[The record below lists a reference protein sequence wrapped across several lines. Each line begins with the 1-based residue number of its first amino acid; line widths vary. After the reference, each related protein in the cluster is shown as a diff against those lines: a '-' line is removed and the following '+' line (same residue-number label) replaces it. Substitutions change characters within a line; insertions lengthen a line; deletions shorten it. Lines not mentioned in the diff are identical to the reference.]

1 MATERFEIRDPSTN
15 ALVLDFE
22 HETFSK
28 DRAVNQELALD
39 WAENNNLITRQELQA
54 LGFRL
59 SPTSSGPEEEAST
72 LDNIGDWTIRN
83 ASDVLGIAGGIGA
96 GLITA
101 NPWVGLGTAALL
113 TGVGEGV
120 EDVYEGKDID
130 YMGAA
135 KEAGVS
141 GVTDLAS
148 LGTLRY
154 AKPIYHALG
163 FGAKQADTIIANQ
176 GAKNALAAGT
186 KDSLQQ
192 TQNLLLRNSPGGR
205 FSYTQGLTA
214 YQTGEV
220 GALKAFAENLTELG
234 IFSGTV
240 ATQRALN
247 NSRIIQEQVQEL
259 MADSIGHFGRAGTF
273 DVGAHI
279 HGIITAGR
287 KALNT
292 QYGQGLDIIQKQL
305 GPTQVNIAPIRNALS
320 KFRNDNAMIGKT
332 FAGNNEPVGVLST
345 LDDGTLNILEG
356 ELGKLQNV
364 KTVRAQD
371 LISIQKS
378 IKGKIQEAGNFGSQT
393 FNTVVERELTQ
404 LSDALNKPIADLMEV
419 VSPGVSQQYRALN
432 NTYAAARGTL
442 LPTINDAVI
451 RAGDKESYDA
461 LGRILIGSQ
470 ANKSQVKAMLKSV
483 KQAFASIE
491 EAGLP
496 IEGAVHNMD
505 QATGLIRQGYLSR
518 LLPSIHADTFHIK
531 DYVKLAKNLEDPTT
545 AALAKELMG
554 EQWGSFK
561 SFANAMAEASNHPD
575 SILGGLVLR
584 GREAGAITGLA
595 SGMAQIGG
603 AGIAGVGSLGSAA
616 GIIFTPYVMAKI
628 ITNKKAINMLLTAQA
643 ESIAKKG
650 AMKQTDPYAFIVS
663 RMSQIIAE
671 LPEDDKLDI
680 RNYIRQQESGVTMPP
695 PSEPQVPH
703 QLDQWGQQRKP
714 MAMGQG
720 PL

>member
-1 MATERFEIRDPSTN
+1 MAVEEYVIRDLAGN
-15 ALVLDFE
+15 EVLKFE
-22 HETFSK
+22 HEEF
-28 DRAVNQELALD
+28 DPDNQARDNALAVD
-39 WAENNNLITRQELQA
+39 WAQSNGHITLQELQA
-54 LGFRL
+54 AGYKP

-72 LDNIGDWTIRN
+72 LANIGDWTIRN

-234 IFSGTV
+234 IFSRTT
-240 ATQRALN
+240 ATQRAIN

-273 DVGAHI
+273 DVGANI

-287 KALNT
+287 KALNL
-292 QYGQGLDIIQKQL
+292 QYGQGLEIIEKQL
-305 GPTQVNIAPIRNALS
+305 GPTQVNIAPLRNALS
-320 KFRNDNAMIGKT
+320 RFKGDNSIIGKS
-332 FAGNNEPVGVLST
+332 FAGSNEPVSVLSK
-345 LDDGTLNILEG
+345 LDDGTIRILDG

-378 IKGKIQEAGNFGSQT
+378 LRGKIQEAGNFGSPT

-404 LSDALNKPIADLMEV
+404 LSDALNKPIADLMEA
-419 VSPGVSQQYRALN
+419 VSPGASKQYNALN
-432 NTYAAARGTL
+432 RTYAAARGTL

-470 ANKSQVKAMLKSV
+470 ANKSQVRAMLKSV
-483 KQAFASIE
+483 RQAFASVQ

-496 IEGAVHNMD
+496 IEGAIQNVD
-505 QATGLIRQGYLSR
+505 QAMGLIRQGYLSR

-545 AALAKELMG
+545 AALAKELLG

-603 AGIAGVGSLGSAA
+603 AAGIAGVGSLGSAA
-616 GIIFTPYVMAKI
+616 GIILTPYVLAKI
-628 ITNKKAINMLLTAQA
+628 ITNKKAINMLLTANA
-643 ESIAKKG
+643 ESMAKG

-680 RNYIRQQESGVTMPP
+680 RNHIRQQESGVTIPP
-695 PSEPQVPH
+695 PSVN
-703 QLDQWGQQRKP
+703 P
-714 MAMGQG
+714 MAGG
-720 PL
+720 PGAAVNY

>member
-72 LDNIGDWTIRN
+72 LENIGDWTMRN
-83 ASDVLGIAGGIGA
+83 ASDVLGVVGGVGA

-101 NPWVGLGTAALL
+101 NPWIGLGTAALL

-130 YMGAA
+130 YTGVA
-135 KEAGVS
+135 KEAGIS
-141 GVTDLAS
+141 GVMDLAS
-148 LGTLRY
+148 MGAFRY
-154 AKPIYHALG
+154 AKPVYHALG
-163 FGAKQADTIIANQ
+163 FGAKQADTLIANQ
-176 GAKNALAAGT
+176 AAKNALPAGS
-186 KDSLQQ
+186 KESLQQ
-192 TQNLLLRNSPGGR
+192 TQNLLLRNSSGGR

-234 IFSGTV
+234 IFSGTT
-240 ATQRALN
+240 ATQRAIN

-273 DVGAHI
+273 DVGANI

-287 KALNT
+287 KALNL
-292 QYGQGLDIIQKQL
+292 QYGQGLEIIEKQL
-305 GPTQVNIAPIRNALS
+305 GPTQVNIAPLRNALS
-320 KFRNDNAMIGKT
+320 KFKGDNSIIGKS
-332 FAGNNEPVGVLST
+332 FAGSNEPVSVLSK
-345 LDDGTLNILEG
+345 LDDGTIRILDG

-378 IKGKIQEAGNFGSQT
+378 LRGKIQEAGNFGSPT
-393 FNTVVERELTQ
+393 FNTVVEKELTQ
-404 LSDALNKPIADLMEV
+404 LSDALNKPIADLMEA
-419 VSPGVSQQYRALN
+419 VSPGASKQYNALN
-432 NTYAAARGTL
+432 RTYAAARGTL

-470 ANKSQVKAMLKSV
+470 ANKSQVRAMLKSV
-483 KQAFASIE
+483 RQAFASVQ

-496 IEGAVHNMD
+496 IEGAIQNVD
-505 QATGLIRQGYLSR
+505 QAMGLIRQGYLSR

-545 AALAKELMG
+545 AALAKELLG

-616 GIIFTPYVMAKI
+616 GIILTPYVLAKI
-628 ITNKKAINMLLTAQA
+628 ITNKKAINMLLTANA
-643 ESIAKKG
+643 ESMAKG
-650 AMKQTDPYAFIVS
+650 VMKQTDPYAFIVS

-680 RNYIRQQESGVTMPP
+680 RNHIRQQESGVTIPP
-695 PSEPQVPH
+695 PSVN
-703 QLDQWGQQRKP
+703 P
-714 MAMGQG
+714 MAGG
-720 PL
+720 PGAAVNY